1 MIRVQ
6 YLCFLVW
13 IEEWYRR
20 GVYAVTTAGILVNVY
35 GINLSKLC
43 YNLHS
48 YLLLNTLKTNKYTD
62 KNQTV
67 FNWFLHASTK
77 FCHHVRVIRL
87 LQVKV
92 TIIAECVLI
101 NVHLFVQKDT

>member
-1 MIRVQ
+1 
-6 YLCFLVW
+6 
-13 IEEWYRR
+13 
-20 GVYAVTTAGILVNVY
+20 VNFY

-48 YLLLNTLKTNKYTD
+48 YLLLNTLRTNKYTD
-62 KNQTV
+62 NNQIV
-67 FNWFLHASTK
+67 FISCLHAWTK
-77 FCHHVRVIRL
+77 SCHYVGVIRL
-87 LQVKV
+87 LQVTV